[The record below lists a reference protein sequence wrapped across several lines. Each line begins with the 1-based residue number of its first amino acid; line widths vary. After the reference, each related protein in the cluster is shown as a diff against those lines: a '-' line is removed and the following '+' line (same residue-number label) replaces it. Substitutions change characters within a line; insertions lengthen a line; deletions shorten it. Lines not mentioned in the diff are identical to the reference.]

1 MIAYKYEISR
11 QCYEEIYAFYYHV
24 ALKYRHTYSE
34 ELMHKNIDDA
44 IDSMYQIERTLLRRQ
59 PSVKRWLG
67 LNMANTDT
75 WYFAYTIE
83 NDTII
88 IVDACH
94 AQNMHDE
101 E

>member
-1 MIAYKYEISR
+1 MNEYKYWVNP
-11 QCYEEIYAFYYHV
+11 QCYEKIYLFYYHV

-44 IDSMYQIERTLLRRQ
+44 IDSMYQIERTLLRRR
-59 PSVKRWLG
+59 PIVEKWKDYY
-67 LNMANTDT
+67 MANTDK

-83 NDTII
+83 FGMII

-94 AQNMHDE
+94 AQNMHNE
-101 E
+101 

>member
-44 IDSMYQIERTLLRRQ
+44 IDSI
-59 PSVKRWLG
+59 
-67 LNMANTDT
+67 D
-75 WYFAYTIE
+75 
-83 NDTII
+83 
-88 IVDACH
+88 
-94 AQNMHDE
+94 
-101 E
+101 

>member
-1 MIAYKYEISR
+1 MIQYRYKISM
-11 QCYEEIYAFYYHV
+11 QCYQKIYSFYYNV

-34 ELMHKNIDDA
+34 ELMLRNIDDA

-59 PSVKRWLG
+59 PTIVEWLG
-67 LNMANTDT
+67 LYMANTDK

-83 NDTII
+83 NDLIV

-94 AQNMHDE
+94 AQNMHD
-101 E
+101 